1 VKQMFPEL
9 QWLGDQLWINLNMVL
24 Y

>member
-9 QWLGDQLWINLNMVL
+9 QWLGDQLWINLHTEL